1 MVKVSVLIPVYNVSI
16 FLEESIT
23 SVLNQNLDDIELICV
38 NDGSTDNS
46 LDILEEFAKKDS
58 RVKIFTKENGGC
70 GSARNMAL
78 SKAGGE
84 FVYFFDPD
92 DRILPNTLK
101 HAYENAVKNESELV
115 LFKATRFNDKG
126 VYYNR
131 TYMDLD
137 NHFKD
142 VDFDDFTFT
151 YKDIKSFVL
160 DSPYA
165 PWCKLYK
172 KSFIDSYDDFKFD
185 LGVAFDDVPFHVK
198 SLIRAEKIS
207 FVNEYLYHY
216 RFDNPNSVNHTSSN
230 SFDIFKI
237 IDMVKSILESE
248 NKFDELYFE
257 FNKFLLYNINYYL
270 ISSDSEEYFKMA
282 KEEYSKVDL
291 QFVNQMPDVMIEKY
305 DLVLKHDS
313 YEEFKYNFTCVEYE
327 NKLNH
332 MQNRYDRLASNY
344 SSLKS
349 SNDKLKKDYADLEKS
364 NQNLE
369 KSNRELENSKRN
381 LENQIDEILNSKSW
395 KVTEPLRKIMNI
407 NK

>member
-1 MVKVSVLIPVYNVSI
+1 MVKVSVLIPVYNVSL
-16 FLEESIT
+16 FLEESIS
-23 SVLNQNLDDIELICV
+23 SVLNQNLEDIELICV

-46 LDILEEFAKKDS
+46 LEMLEEYAKKDK
-58 RVKIFTKENGGC
+58 RVKVFNKENGGC

-78 SKAGGE
+78 TKAGGE
-84 FVYFFDPD
+84 FIYFFDPD
-92 DRILPNTLK
+92 DRILPDTLK
-101 HAYENAVKNESELV
+101 RAYENAVKNESDLV

-137 NHFKD
+137 NHFKNY
-142 VDFDDFTFT
+142 VDFDNFTFT
-151 YKDIKSFVL
+151 YKDIKKFVL

-165 PWCKLYK
+165 PWCKLYRK
-172 KSFIDSYDDFKFD
+172 DFIDSYDDFKFD

-198 SLIRAEKIS
+198 SLIRANKIS

-216 RFDNPNSVNHTSSN
+216 RFDNPNSVNNTSSN

-237 IDMVKSILESE
+237 INIVKSILEKD

-270 ISSDSEEYFKMA
+270 VSSNSEEYFRMA

-291 QFVNQMPDVMIEKY
+291 EFVNQMPDVMIKKY
-305 DLVLKHDS
+305 NLVLDHDS
-313 YEEFKYNFTCVEYE
+313 YEKFRYDFTCIEYE

-332 MQNRYDRLASNY
+332 LQNRYNRLSNNY
-344 SSLKS
+344 SDLKS
-349 SNDKLKKDYADLEKS
+349 SNTKLKEDYEDLQKS
-364 NQNLE
+364 YE
-369 KSNRELENSKRN
+369 N
-381 LENQIDEILNSKSW
+381 LENLMDELLNSTSW
-395 KVTEPLRKIMNI
+395 KVTEPLRRIRNVHK
-407 NK
+407 

>member
-16 FLEESIT
+16 FLEEAIS
-23 SVLNQNLDDIELICV
+23 SVLNQNLEDIELICV

-46 LDILEEFAKKDS
+46 LEILEKFAEEDT
-58 RVKIFTKENGGC
+58 RVKIFSKENGGC

-78 SKAGGE
+78 SKASGD

-101 HAYENAVKNESELV
+101 HTYENAIENESDLV

-142 VDFDDFTFT
+142 VDFDNFTFN

-165 PWCKLYK
+165 PWCKLYR

-198 SLIRAEKIS
+198 SLIRADRIS

-237 IDMVKSILESE
+237 INMVKSILEKE
-248 NKFDELYFE
+248 NKYDELYFE

-270 ISSDSEEYFKMA
+270 VSSDSEEYFKMA

-291 QFVNQMPDVMIEKY
+291 ELVNQMPDVMIEKY
-305 DLVLKHDS
+305 HLVLNHES
-313 YEEFKYNFTCVEYE
+313 YDEFKYDFACVEYE

-332 MQNRYDRLASNY
+332 LQNRYNRLANNHSN
-344 SSLKS
+344 LKS
-349 SNDKLKKDYADLEKS
+349 SNDKLKRDYD
-364 NQNLE
+364 NLE
-369 KSNRELENSKRN
+369 RTNKN
-381 LENQIDEILNSKSW
+381 LENQIDEMLNSKSW
-395 KVTEPLRKIMNI
+395 KITEPLRKIRNL

>member
-1 MVKVSVLIPVYNVSI
+1 MVKVSVLIPVYNVSM
-16 FLEESIT
+16 FLEESIS

-38 NDGSTDNS
+38 NDGSTDDS
-46 LDILEEFAKKDS
+46 LEILEKFAKADS

-78 SKAGGE
+78 SKAEGE

-101 HAYENAVKNESELV
+101 YTYENALKNESDLV

-142 VDFDDFTFT
+142 VDFDDFTFD
-151 YKDIKSFVL
+151 YRDIREFVL

-165 PWCKLYK
+165 PWCKLYR

-198 SLIRAEKIS
+198 SLIRARKIS

-237 IDMVKSILESE
+237 INIVKSILENE

-282 KEEYSKVDL
+282 KEEYLKVDRE
-291 QFVNQMPDVMIEKY
+291 FVNQMPDVMIEKY
-305 DLVLKHDS
+305 NLVCSHDS
-313 YEEFKYNFTCVEYE
+313 YDEFKYDFTCVEYE
-327 NKLNH
+327 NRLNH
-332 MQNRYDRLASNY
+332 LQNRYDRLANNY
-344 SSLKS
+344 SDLKS
-349 SNDKLKKDYADLEKS
+349 FNDKLKKDYADLEKS
-364 NQNLE
+364 NQNLK
-369 KSNRELENSKRN
+369 KSKKN
-381 LENQIDEILNSKSW
+381 LENQLDEILNSKSW
-395 KVTEPLRKIMNI
+395 KVTEPLRKIMNM